1 MHEQN
6 LAIIKGLVA
15 VSWADGHVAAQEAE
29 VLEGLLEAFGASP
42 SERIELKHFAAERRT
57 LDDVPLTDLSW
68 EDRRFLF
75 LQSVLVTLADG
86 VQQEAERQLLEQL
99 RMRLRIEQPEAMS
112 LSRQAEAQAAGMAG
126 LR

>member
-29 VLEGLLEAFGASP
+29 VLSGLLEAFRATP
-42 SERIELKHFAAERRT
+42 SERIELQAFAAKPRT
-57 LDDVPLTDLSW
+57 LDDVPLTELSW
-68 EDRRFLF
+68 EDRRFLYV
-75 LQSVLVTLADG
+75 QAVLVTLADG
-86 VQQEAERQLLEQL
+86 VQQDSERTLLEQL
-99 RMRLRIEQPEAMS
+99 RMRLRIEPAEA
-112 LSRQAEAQAAGMAG
+112 LNLARQAEHQAAELAK